1 MEANR
6 ILLDTRWQN
15 PVVIMPFPT
24 HAFTGKERDRE
35 TGFSYF
41 GARYY
46 DSDLSGLFLSVDP
59 MADKYPSISPYA
71 YCAWSPVKLV
81 DPDGEEIDDYFSFD
95 GKYLGSD
102 NAETNNVRIIS
113 TARWNYIQT
122 NRNELIDHDVG
133 YVSSVSFSEASSNST
148 NSMSTD
154 AQLSVYNHY
163 NTTNYPVTQT
173 QRDNNK
179 TLTAF
184 HTVVGHDKKNDKT
197 TIRLE
202 AFLKRN
208 IRNKSCDN
216 ADEIVNSFVH
226 EGDHINKAE
235 KMGYYEYK
243 KMYEEHLNEL
253 EQSALSA
260 QMSHPSW
267 FKTSNSFKRGVVKY
281 INSL

>member
-133 YVSSVSFSEASSNST
+133 CVSSVSFSEASSNST

-163 NTTNYPVTQT
+163 NTTNYPVTQA

-184 HTVVGHDKKNDKT
+184 HTVVGHDKKK
-197 TIRLE
+197 
-202 AFLKRN
+202 
-208 IRNKSCDN
+208 
-216 ADEIVNSFVH
+216 
-226 EGDHINKAE
+226 
-235 KMGYYEYK
+235 
-243 KMYEEHLNEL
+243 
-253 EQSALSA
+253 
-260 QMSHPSW
+260 
-267 FKTSNSFKRGVVKY
+267 
-281 INSL
+281 